1 MYKRILVTLDG
12 SELSE
17 AILPEVSKLASA
29 TGVTVH
35 LVTVAELPSGGVV
48 AETRPLVVA
57 GAPAP
62 GGVVSV
68 PPSRTLESRGQ
79 AIEHAKEELQSYVES
94 RATGL
99 RKHGVDVHTQVLLG
113 DPATEILAYAKAKQV
128 HLIMMATHGRTGL
141 SRVVFGSVASRVVR
155 SAGRPV
161 LLVRPPRLS
170 AGGEGP

>member
-12 SELSE
+12 SEMSE

-29 TGVTVH
+29 SDVTVH

-48 AETRPLVVA
+48 EETRPLVVA
-57 GAPAP
+57 GAAAP

-68 PPSRTLESRGQ
+68 PPSRTLETRGQ
-79 AIEHAKEELQSYVES
+79 AIEHAKEDLQSYVES
-94 RATGL
+94 KAAGL
-99 RKHGVDVHTQVLLG
+99 RKRGVDVQTQVLIG
-113 DPATEILAYAKAKQV
+113 DAATEILAYAKAKQI

-141 SRVVFGSVASRVVR
+141 SRVVFGSVASRIV
-155 SAGRPV
+155 SGAGRPV

-170 AGGEGP
+170 ASGERP